1 MLTYQCPKT
10 GKLVHTDIEA
20 SADDISR
27 LASFKL
33 SLWCPH
39 CQSPHIMFGKD
50 ISVTSGKMNAA
61 A

>member
-1 MLTYQCPKT
+1 MLIYQCPKT
-10 GKLVHTDIEA
+10 GKLVDTSIETTA
-20 SADDISR
+20 NEVRR

-39 CQSPHIMFGKD
+39 CQSPHIVFGKD
-50 ISVTSGKMNAA
+50 ISVSSTKLTAA